1 MQYTVIIPNGRV
13 MTFYIRAVA
22 ETYAK
27 AYRGTLI
34 TPEMLTVFKRMSNV

>member
-1 MQYTVIIPNGRV
+1 MKYTVIIPNGRV
-13 MTFYIRAVA
+13 MTFYLESVA
-22 ETYAK
+22 RTYAQ